1 MDIGLVK
8 EPAADFSAESDRP
21 SSGSGWPAGFDTGPG
36 WDYGRIHRPIVI
48 NPVTI
53 QSLRPTPA
61 NLSHASVATNSTR
74 TSERSLRSGSFNRG
88 PGLEN
93 SPRG

>member
-1 MDIGLVK
+1 VDIGLVK

-21 SSGSGWPAGFDTGPG
+21 SSGRGCPAGFDKGPG
-36 WDYGRIHRPIVI
+36 WVYRRIHRPSVI

-61 NLSHASVATNSTR
+61 SLSYASVATNSIH
-74 TSERSLRSGSFNRG
+74 TSEH
-88 PGLEN
+88 
-93 SPRG
+93 